1 MKRTTPKAIAAI
13 EPGCDRLERVLA
25 LALSELLMGLAA
37 GVASNRLNPFLPAVG
52 EFVGIV
58 RTVGVRFEI
67 VGTASVVG
75 VLMNKTEDSANC
87 NQHTSPCSAT
97 ELTNQGLVKVSHH
110 LLRSLYRQLR
120 HPY

>member
-75 VLMNKTEDSANC
+75 VLMNRRRILPTAISIPVLAVQQSSSTRDW
-87 NQHTSPCSAT
+87 
-97 ELTNQGLVKVSHH
+97 
-110 LLRSLYRQLR
+110 
-120 HPY
+120 